1 MLLMIVYRPEL
12 VHLETDG
19 QEIIHIILPKHYVQ
33 LLRKM
38 LEEEEDE
45 EGTRLMTSRAH
56 LHHLVEKIRR
66 LAATNAVH
74 GVELFHTLKIRQLV
88 RRRMP
93 LLDLCVWQVLRRVHD
108 EVQDHP
114 EGLLGQGIDDQGLRH
129 SKPSLTILRP
139 ERRKEERAMVL
150 IIVVH
155 SRGSPNVG
163 V

>member
-1 MLLMIVYRPEL
+1 
-12 VHLETDG
+12 
-19 QEIIHIILPKHYVQ
+19 
-33 LLRKM
+33 M
-38 LEEEEDE
+38 LEEEEHQ
-45 EGTRLMTSRAH
+45 EGTHLMTSRAH

-66 LAATNAVH
+66 LAATKADH

-88 RRRMP
+88 RRRI
-93 LLDLCVWQVLRRVHD
+93 LDLFVRQVLGRVRD

-114 EGLLGQGIDDQGLRH
+114 EGLLGQGIDDQGLRN

-139 ERRKEERAMVL
+139 ERRKSERAMVL

-163 V
+163 VCDNAELELRPPWC